1 MKNKV
6 LALML
11 TAVMVCSMA
20 ACGKDATGTDKVS
33 TQAST
38 ETPAQS
44 EPENTEAPDAS
55 TGTETEQ
62 TGTEEGSG
70 ELTGNEELA
79 FDLPEGFV
87 KNEESSSEAVTM
99 YYGPDYPDKYSNINT
114 NSAENDGSFSKVT
127 AEMLAA
133 ASEQQIEAAYGIDV
147 DIELLDDKTY
157 EVNGCNARFYE
168 LQYEVQ
174 GSPIHQMQVIL
185 DTPETIYFVTYTD
198 VDGGEYLDA
207 FRASAD
213 TVRFE

>member
-20 ACGKDATGTDKVS
+20 ACGKDTTGTDKVS

-38 ETPAQS
+38 ETPAQTQ
-44 EPENTEAPDAS
+44 EPDAS
-55 TGTETEQ
+55 TEAGTEQ

-87 KNEESSSEAVTM
+87 KNEESSSEAITM
-99 YYGPDYPDKYSNINT
+99 YYGPDYPDKYSNVNM
-114 NSAENDGSFSKVT
+114 NFVENDGSFAGVT
-127 AEMLAA
+127 AELLVA
-133 ASEQQIEAAYGIDV
+133 ASEQQIEATYGIDV
-147 DIELLDDKTY
+147 SIELLDDKTY

-168 LQYEVQ
+168 FQYEVQ

-185 DTPETIYFVTYTD
+185 EAPETLYFVTYTD